1 MCARPRLA
9 AFAQHHAF
17 ETHSGC
23 RAGAVRVSSPAL
35 VTAERRRVLWTPPR
49 WLTRSLVGGLCAVSR
64 FELLRVKLLQTFV
77 YRSVFLFFS
86 GKCREV
92 ELQVIC

>member
-1 MCARPRLA
+1 MLVRVWLLSLSITLLRLIPVA
-9 AFAQHHAF
+9 V
-17 ETHSGC
+17 
-23 RAGAVRVSSPAL
+23 RVAVRVSSPAL
-35 VTAERRRVLWTPPR
+35 VTAEWRRVLWMPPR

-64 FELLRVKLLQTFV
+64 FELLRVKLLRTFV